1 MIVLDLEFNSG
12 MYGERLEEVLQI
24 GAVRCDKLGGP
35 ITDTFNVFIKP
46 RVHKRLSPGARVLP
60 ELRRSLESSVTFPEA
75 VRAFM
80 DWCGEETEFAEW
92 GRDDFKILGRN
103 GVYWGVDVKLPGRY
117 YDIQSAFSKTL
128 WQSNG
133 LQLYTAAEYC
143 GIPDS
148 FVFHDAL
155 NDAVYTCLVGGYIRR
170 RALMESVCEVTDRDL
185 HPVLKPRLPKKTQTR
200 LGPFETRDL
209 ALNNLGSRRA
219 ICPKCRELTRVQ
231 EWYTAGNG
239 TYYSQFSCREHG
251 QFIRRLQLLRQP
263 DGRYWTYNDTLT
275 ASAENTRK
283 LIEAKKCEPFP
294 CRRAPRRSRPR
305 HRGRK
310 K

>member
-24 GAVRCDKLGGP
+24 GAVRCERLGGP
-35 ITDTFNVFIKP
+35 IKDTFNVFIKP
-46 RVHKRLSPGARVLP
+46 RVHRRLSPGAKVLP
-60 ELRRSLESSVTFPEA
+60 ELRSSIDSQVSFKEA
-75 VRAFM
+75 IAAFTE
-80 DWCGEETEFAEW
+80 WCGDETEFAEW

-103 GVYWGVDVKLPGRY
+103 GVYWGVDVRLPERY

-133 LQLYTAAEYC
+133 FQLYTAAEYC

-148 FVFHDAL
+148 FVFHNAL
-155 NDAVYTCLVGGYIRR
+155 NDAVYTCLVGGYIRAD
-170 RALMESVCEVTDRDL
+170 ALAESVCEITERDL
-185 HPVLKPRLPKKTQTR
+185 HPVLKPRTPKKTQTR
-200 LGPFETRDL
+200 MGPFETRDA

-219 ICPKCRELTRVQ
+219 ICPKCRELFRVQ
-231 EWYTAGNG
+231 EWYSAGNG

-251 QFIRRLQLLRQP
+251 NFIRRLQLLRQP

-275 ASAENTRK
+275 PSAENLKK
-283 LIEAKKCEPFP
+283 LDEAEKSDRFP
-294 CRRAPRRSRPR
+294 GRRASRRTR